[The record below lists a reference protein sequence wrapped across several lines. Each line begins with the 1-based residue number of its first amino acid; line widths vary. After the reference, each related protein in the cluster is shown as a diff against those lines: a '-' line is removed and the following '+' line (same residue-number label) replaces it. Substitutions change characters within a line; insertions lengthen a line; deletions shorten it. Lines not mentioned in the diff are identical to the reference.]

1 MRRNGLPYRLRNKR
15 IKRKKGRRSGLI
27 SLSSLNSHSAAPQDS
42 SSLALAATKFLCDI
56 KLPHRLPRNRFGIG
70 SSKLGSEGLETIH
83 PRPAM
88 SGPTKSEGRGS
99 RFVSLR
105 DGYCPNPNSI
115 AGAKEF
121 PEGAKRPRMLLIEF

>member
-1 MRRNGLPYRLRNKR
+1 MREKGAGEDAR
-15 IKRKKGRRSGLI
+15 IGLI
-27 SLSSLNSHSAAPQDS
+27 PLFPLFQHSADHKDTH
-42 SSLALAATKFLCDI
+42 SLALAATKFLCDL

-88 SGPTKSEGRGS
+88 PGPTKSEGRGS

-105 DGYCPNPNSI
+105 N
-115 AGAKEF
+115 
-121 PEGAKRPRMLLIEF
+121 